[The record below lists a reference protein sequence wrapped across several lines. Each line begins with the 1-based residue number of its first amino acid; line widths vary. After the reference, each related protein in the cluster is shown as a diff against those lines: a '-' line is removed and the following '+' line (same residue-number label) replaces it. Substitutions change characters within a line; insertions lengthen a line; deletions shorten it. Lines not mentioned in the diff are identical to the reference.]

1 MERFHTAVSTGALAR
16 LSNGWSERRWE
27 NAMISVGAFVRPLAF
42 RVRHSLV
49 FITMAILSACV
60 PPSWAQES
68 SDMAKQA
75 QNPIARLISVPVEN
89 DFSPQTGVNQED
101 SYVLQ
106 MKPVVPFSL
115 SKDWNLITRT
125 IIPIIQVPDLAPG
138 VNGTTGLGDVNV
150 SLFLSPAKAGP
161 VIWGVGPI
169 VSFPTATENI
179 LGTKKLSVG
188 PTVVVLRSQGHWLYG
203 ALVNNL
209 FSVAGPSARPDV
221 NQMLVQ
227 PFVNYNLRH
236 GWYLTSSPIITA
248 NWEQKPDERWV
259 VPVGGGIG
267 KIVHFG
273 KLPVNVYTQFFRN
286 VERPGGTSDWSA
298 RFQMQFL
305 FPKKGKG

>member
-1 MERFHTAVSTGALAR
+1 MERFHTVVSTGALAR
-16 LSNGWSERRWE
+16 LSNGWSERGGE
-27 NAMISVGAFVRPLAF
+27 NAIISVGAYVRPLAL
-42 RVRHSLV
+42 RARHSLV
-49 FITMAILSACV
+49 FITMTILCACV

-68 SDMAKQA
+68 SDIAKQA
-75 QNPIARLISVPVEN
+75 QNPIARLISIPIEN
-89 DFSPQTGVNQED
+89 DFSPQTGVNRED

-138 VNGTTGLGDVNV
+138 VNGTSGLGDVNV

-161 VIWGVGPI
+161 IIWGVGPI

>member
-1 MERFHTAVSTGALAR
+1 MAQFERAFSDRAASALRA
-16 LSNGWSERRWE
+16 WVRR
-27 NAMISVGAFVRPLAF
+27 NSHSMFAIDTKASVRRIAL
-42 RVRHSLV
+42 RVICA
-49 FITMAILSACV
+49 ITLMGLTILFANV
-60 PPSWAQES
+60 QPTRAQES
-68 SDMAKQA
+68 SDIAKQA
-75 QNPIARLISVPVEN
+75 QNPIARLISVPFEN
-89 DFSPQTGVNQED
+89 DFSPQTGVNKED

-138 VNGTTGLGDVNV
+138 VNATTGLGDVNV
-150 SLFLSPAKAGP
+150 SLFLSPAKVGP
-161 VIWGVGPI
+161 VIWGIGPI
-169 VSFPTATENI
+169 ISSPTATESI

-188 PTVVVLRSQGHWLYG
+188 PTVVGLRIQGHWLYG

-227 PFVNYNLRH
+227 PFVNYNFTH
-236 GWYLTSSPIITA
+236 GWYLVTSPVVTA
-248 NWEQKPDERWV
+248 NWEVKPDERWV
-259 VPVGGGIG
+259 VPVGGGGG

-273 KLPVNVYTQFFRN
+273 KLPVNAHTQFFRN
-286 VERPGGTSDWSA
+286 VQRPGGTSSWSA

-305 FPKKGKG
+305 FPKK